1 MLKNLF
7 AELEPK
13 VDFYFRTPVRQ
24 VLVADG
30 GYEIVT
36 DSGSY
41 FCKQCIVSVGRSGSK
56 WMESV
61 CRELNIETK
70 SNRVDIG
77 VRVELPAEI
86 FKHLTDE
93 LYESKIVYKTEKY
106 QDLVRTFCMNP
117 KGAVVTATAMRIRPS
132 RPKTQTLPCL
142 SPSTLQS
149 LSRTPTATASPSHGF
164 PTCWAAA

>member
-70 SNRVDIG
+70 IQPR
-77 VRVELPAEI
+77 RYRCACELPAGD
-86 FKHLTDE
+86 F
-93 LYESKIVYKTEKY
+93 
-106 QDLVRTFCMNP
+106 
-117 KGAVVTATAMRIRPS
+117 
-132 RPKTQTLPCL
+132 
-142 SPSTLQS
+142 
-149 LSRTPTATASPSHGF
+149 
-164 PTCWAAA
+164 